1 MSCLQVNKLCQ
12 LPRLR
17 TTRGATRLCRD
28 EWLRDELERLCNV
41 LSHHSAF
48 ALFDGEAWARLQVGG
63 EDTYPIERVLVPS
76 NLVRGAGRNHPLLS
90 GPFGGVID
98 RLDRYIAHQQP
109 DFCIGNQG
117 ELFLQDEG
125 ALLFFDRNDVLGW
138 PLRPLSQSYD
148 RVVTEDVEINS
159 GTILEQWN
167 PMSHSAYWRD
177 RDVLRPIARFIRQ
190 LLKEQA

>member
-1 MSCLQVNKLCQ
+1 MQAHKLHR

-17 TTRGATRLCRD
+17 STRGATGLCRD
-28 EWLRDELERLCNV
+28 EEWLCDELERRCDILGD
-41 LSHHSAF
+41 HSALAF
-48 ALFDGEAWARLQVGG
+48 LNEEAWAGLKIGG
-63 EDTYPIERVLVPS
+63 KDTYSPKQVLGPS
-76 NLVRGAGRNHPLLS
+76 NLVRGAGRDYPLAASPL
-90 GPFGGVID
+90 GDVID
-98 RLDRYIAHQQP
+98 RLDYYVSHQQP

-190 LLKEQA
+190 LLKEQR